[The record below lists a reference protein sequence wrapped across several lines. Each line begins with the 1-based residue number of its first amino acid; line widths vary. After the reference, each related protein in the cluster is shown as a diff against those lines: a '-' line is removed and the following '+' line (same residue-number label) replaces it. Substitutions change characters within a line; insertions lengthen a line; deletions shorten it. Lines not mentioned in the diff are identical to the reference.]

1 MCTLT
6 IHYSVS
12 GKTWIYPSKGHLPPF
27 WSEVVVKLKTS
38 WQRLINR
45 EYRKIGYIKN
55 YDFTALNLWHVYTL
69 TSRSCRGFQGGNVRP
84 TIRGGDSLSFLYSIC
99 RRSVPS
105 ILPGKWNNQS
115 TNIYKLY
122 TIIPAT
128 LKQLQIDFSLA
139 AFDVYF
145 MLV

>member
-1 MCTLT
+1 M
-6 IHYSVS
+6 
-12 GKTWIYPSKGHLPPF
+12 
-27 WSEVVVKLKTS
+27 
-38 WQRLINR
+38 
-45 EYRKIGYIKN
+45 
-55 YDFTALNLWHVYTL
+55 YTL

-139 AFDVYF
+139 AFDVLYDRIVCTIATFDSRTVSSLCGNKHDAMAIIYF
-145 MLV
+145 TSKWNFLL

>member
-1 MCTLT
+1 M
-6 IHYSVS
+6 
-12 GKTWIYPSKGHLPPF
+12 
-27 WSEVVVKLKTS
+27 
-38 WQRLINR
+38 
-45 EYRKIGYIKN
+45 
-55 YDFTALNLWHVYTL
+55 
-69 TSRSCRGFQGGNVRP
+69 RP

-139 AFDVYF
+139 AFDVLHDSSMYYCYILNILIF
-145 MLV
+145 DKIGAGHVKSNRRSLHVSLMLNLYIIYLVIFCLVFVINLYT

>member
-1 MCTLT
+1 M
-6 IHYSVS
+6 
-12 GKTWIYPSKGHLPPF
+12 
-27 WSEVVVKLKTS
+27 
-38 WQRLINR
+38 
-45 EYRKIGYIKN
+45 
-55 YDFTALNLWHVYTL
+55 YTL

-139 AFDVYF
+139 AFDVLYDSSMYYCYILNILIF
-145 MLV
+145 DEIGAGHVKSNPRSLHV

>member
-1 MCTLT
+1 M
-6 IHYSVS
+6 
-12 GKTWIYPSKGHLPPF
+12 
-27 WSEVVVKLKTS
+27 
-38 WQRLINR
+38 
-45 EYRKIGYIKN
+45 
-55 YDFTALNLWHVYTL
+55 YTL

-139 AFDVYF
+139 AFDVLYVSMYLYYCYILYILIF
-145 MLV
+145 DKIGVGYVKSNPKSLHV

>member
-1 MCTLT
+1 M
-6 IHYSVS
+6 
-12 GKTWIYPSKGHLPPF
+12 
-27 WSEVVVKLKTS
+27 
-38 WQRLINR
+38 
-45 EYRKIGYIKN
+45 
-55 YDFTALNLWHVYTL
+55 YTL

-84 TIRGGDSLSFLYSIC
+84 TIRGGDSLSFLYSSIC

-115 TNIYKLY
+115 TNTTYKLY

-139 AFDVYF
+139 AFDVLYVVS
-145 MLV
+145 L